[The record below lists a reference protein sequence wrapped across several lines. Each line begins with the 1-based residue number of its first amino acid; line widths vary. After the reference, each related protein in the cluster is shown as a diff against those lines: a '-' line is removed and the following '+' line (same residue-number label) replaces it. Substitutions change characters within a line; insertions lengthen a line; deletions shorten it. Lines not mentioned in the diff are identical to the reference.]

1 MTRSQGHHGPVAIVC
16 SQMPSVSET
25 LIKAHLDRLPNRIVV
40 SGWRAVVNGR
50 RVMSWPRLA
59 AHKAWRMVSGE
70 GLERQTTAAYVSAF
84 RRHHVSAVLAE
95 YGPTAVAVLPACR
108 RLGIPLIAQF
118 HGYDASNY
126 GTLEKYRTAYEEL
139 FRDAAAIVA
148 VSRAMQQKLVS
159 LGAPVEKV
167 HYNPCGVDCTR
178 FQGAQPAT
186 APPVLVGVGRF
197 TEKKAPH
204 LVVLA
209 FATALRECPDARL
222 RLIGDGPLL
231 DACRDLARALGV
243 EEAVSFLGVR
253 NPTQVMEEMRAARAF
268 VQHSLQAPSG
278 DCEGTPVTIVEAGAA
293 GLPVLSTRHG
303 GIPDVVVEGRTG
315 FLVDE
320 HDVTGMAAR
329 MVDVLTQPQLA
340 GRLGRAARQR
350 IERCFSIE
358 RSIERLDSIIGGY
371 AGATERHE
379 GHRLV
384 SRIGMESEAL

>member
-1 MTRSQGHHGPVAIVC
+1 MTRSQRHGGPVAIVC
-16 SQMPSVSET
+16 SQLPSVSET

-40 SGWRAVVNGR
+40 SGWRAVVDGR

-59 AHKAWRMVSGE
+59 AHKAWRMISRQ

-84 RRHHVSAVLAE
+84 KRHRVSAVLAE

-139 FRDAAAIVA
+139 FREAAAIVA
-148 VSRAMQQKLVS
+148 VSRAMQQKLIT

-167 HYNPCGVDCTR
+167 HYNPCGVDCSR
-178 FQGAQPAT
+178 FQGALPAT
-186 APPVLVGVGRF
+186 SAPVLVGVGRF

-204 LVVLA
+204 LTVLA

-253 NPTQVMEEMRAARAF
+253 NPTEVMEEMRTARAF

-303 GIPDVVVEGRTG
+303 GIPDVVVDGRTG

-320 HDVTGMAAR
+320 HDVSGMAAR

-340 GRLGRAARQR
+340 GRLGRSGRQR

-358 RSIERLDSIIGGY
+358 RSIGQLDAIISDCI
-371 AGATERHE
+371 TTRPRHE
-379 GHRLV
+379 RR
-384 SRIGMESEAL
+384 RIAEPVESQAV